1 MMTEIKK
8 IKHPAVD
15 GTEAPVEL
23 GDGRVAAKLVDLGLD
38 VDGNKIA
45 QSFHNMATILDGLA
59 CWEGVFAYDE
69 LAEQTILLKP
79 LPNMRGNAK
88 LHKVRPLRE
97 EDINMARA
105 WFNTTL
111 KWWKV
116 SKGDVQ
122 DAIEMAAKF
131 NVISRIK
138 HYLDGLPRV
147 NPQEARE
154 VLADCLDNSFG
165 LRRHGEHP
173 DTLKYAHIIFPK
185 WLISAVARAYDAG
198 CKADHILIVEGGQ
211 GAGKS
216 TAFRVLCDETYFG
229 DSIPRLESKDAA
241 DYVRG
246 KWIIELPELASVS
259 KAEVEQV
266 KAFVTRRE
274 EKFRPA
280 YGRTEITYPRRCV
293 FVGTTNRS
301 DYLRDDTGNRRFWP
315 IKVDKIDIEAIAR
328 DRDRIWAAAK
338 ALYDAGEKWHLTSEE
353 AQLAAREQDRR
364 TAVDPLY
371 EEIAEWLRAKGKT
384 TTCMREVMESV
395 MGMNDVSA
403 RSTMPKHLQ
412 HSIRG
417 ALNAAGFESTGKQIT
432 SGDFKGQTEFK
443 RADRKPE

>member
-1 MMTEIKK
+1 MTDINK
-8 IKHPAVD
+8 INHPALN
-15 GTEAPVEL
+15 GAEIPVEL
-23 GDGRVAAKLVDLGLD
+23 SDGRVTAELSGLHLDLAGD
-38 VDGNKIA
+38 KIA
-45 QSFHNMATILDGLA
+45 PSFHNMATILDGLA
-59 CWEGVFAYDE
+59 CWEGVFAHDE
-69 LAEQTILLKP
+69 LAEQTIVLKP
-79 LPNMRGNAK
+79 LPNMRGNPK

-105 WFNTTL
+105 WFNTNL

-116 SKGDVQ
+116 SKGDVH

-131 NVISRIK
+131 NVISPVK
-138 HYLDGLPRV
+138 HYLDSLPILD
-147 NPQEARE
+147 PQEARE
-154 VLADCLDNSFG
+154 IISHCLDSSFG
-165 LRRHGEHP
+165 LRRYGEHP
-173 DTLKYAHIIFPK
+173 DTLRYAHIVFPK
-185 WLISAVARAYDAG
+185 WLISAVARAYEAG

-216 TAFRVLCDETYFG
+216 TAFRVLCGETYFG

-328 DRDRIWAAAK
+328 DRHRIWAAAK
-338 ALYDAGEKWHLTSEE
+338 ALYDAEEKWHLTPEE

-371 EEIAEWLRAKGKT
+371 EHIAESLRAKGKT
-384 TTCMREVMESV
+384 TTCMREVMESF

-432 SGDFKGQTEFK
+432 SGEYKGQTEFK
-443 RADRKPE
+443 KVDREPE